1 MEKQT
6 LLAIVLSV
14 AVMLGYFLLQ
24 PVLFPAPEPPPP
36 VQTSQAPSEPVSS
49 VPVTPPETSPTET
62 VSAPEETQATES
74 RETDSGKITEEV
86 IPPQTVT
93 IDTDLLTVKLSNEG
107 GNVVSFRLKEHMD
120 KGEPVEMIFAG
131 NGPSQAF
138 AVEFGNMENVMAKR
152 TLPTEGNFRVK
163 QDQGNPL
170 IVEFSKDFQSPT
182 GGFFTLVKRY
192 EFKKGEYMFELS
204 IELDGGNSV
213 DSYNFDGAAYTLIF
227 GPQIGPSFVKLDQ
240 RSEYRRYLSY
250 NAKMKTEKVSEGK
263 PVILNQPAWAAISG
277 KYFALV
283 AMPHPKEYTLAF
295 STQAGKE
302 PPNTSQFFITRHAA
316 TGSRFN
322 DTYHF
327 YLGPKNQ
334 ENLNIYEHGDN
345 KFGLRD
351 TGLIEIAATKG
362 FLAPL
367 EKALKWLLVMFNRL
381 IPNYG
386 IAIILVTLVVKLVM
400 FPLTKKGSESTLRM
414 QALSPKIKEIQAK
427 YKDNPQKMNAEMA
440 EFYKKEGYNPLSG
453 CLPMIIQIPIF
464 FAMYNLF
471 NNHFDLRGAM
481 FIPGW
486 IPDLSVPEAIY
497 NFPNNFRLPLL
508 GWTAIRLLPFIYVG
522 SQLLYGMVTQTPDQK
537 GNSQMKIMLYVM
549 PIAFFF
555 ILYDVPSGLLIYWI
569 MSNLLTLVQQVIINR
584 YIKGK
589 RAVAVVE
596 EPKPVIA
603 PGGSKKGGKK
613 KRRN

>member
-1 MEKQT
+1 MEKKT

-24 PVLFPAPEPPPP
+24 PIIFPAPESPPAG
-36 VQTSQAPSEPVSS
+36 QTSQAPVEPV
-49 VPVTPPETSPTET
+49 TSATAIPREELPAEE
-62 VSAPEETQATES
+62 APSLVDAQAPDS
-74 RETDSGKITEEV
+74 RETDSGEITEEV
-86 IPPQTVT
+86 IAPQTVT
-93 IDTDLLTVKLSNEG
+93 IDTDLLRVELTNEG
-107 GNVVSFRLKEHMD
+107 GNIVSFRLKEHMD
-120 KGEPVEMIFAG
+120 KGEPVEMILAG
-131 NGPSQAF
+131 NAVPQAF
-138 AVEFGNMENVMAKR
+138 AVAFGSVDNVIAKR
-152 TLPTEGNFRVK
+152 TLPLGDSFRVRRVT
-163 QDQGNPL
+163 DL
-170 IVEFSKDFQSPT
+170 IVEFSKDFQNPA
-182 GGFFTLVKRY
+182 GGIFTLVKRY
-192 EFKKGEYMFELS
+192 EFKPGEYMFELT
-204 IELDGGNSV
+204 IALNGGNSV
-213 DSYNFDGAAYTLIF
+213 DSFNFDGAAYTLIF
-227 GPQIGPSFVKLDQ
+227 GPQIGPSFAKLDQ
-240 RSEYRRYLSY
+240 RSEYRRYFTFK
-250 NAKMKTEKVSEGK
+250 AKMKTEKVNDKE
-263 PVILNQPAWAAISG
+263 PTVISSQPAWAAISG
-277 KYFALV
+277 KYFALI
-283 AMPHPKEYTLAF
+283 AMPYASQYDLAF
-295 STQAGKE
+295 STQAESGL
-302 PPNTSQFFITRHAA
+302 PNASRLFITRPASL
-316 TGSRFN
+316 GSRLE
-322 DTYHF
+322 DKYHF

-345 KFGLRD
+345 SFRLRD

-367 EKALKWLLVMFNRL
+367 EKALKWLLVMFNRI

-386 IAIILVTLVVKLVM
+386 VAIILVTLVVKLIM

-414 QALSPKIKEIQAK
+414 QALSPKIKEIQTK

-453 CLPMIIQIPIF
+453 CLPMVIQIPIF

-522 SQLLYGMVTQTPDQK
+522 SQLLYGRVTQTPDQK

-555 ILYDVPSGLLIYWI
+555 ILYDVPSGLLLYWI
-569 MSNLLTLVQQVIINR
+569 MSNLLTLVQQVIINKVIMR
-584 YIKGK
+584 KK
-589 RAVAVVE
+589 AVVVTE

-603 PGGSKKGGKK
+603 PGGSKKKK
-613 KRRN
+613 KR